1 MAEEQVENTA
11 SQLIIMAVSG
21 GSQLAIRLAGA
32 AGAALYKALTGT
44 GKWAVTK
51 TAATIHERINSGQM
65 SEQRLQ
71 HISGGDIHELT
82 LNDPDSIKEVTKSLK
97 QAGVNYHIEQGPDGN
112 WLHFAGK
119 DTDHVMHS
127 VERAFN
133 KLGLQFDIEQLSTT
147 LTEQPTAANK
157 EPQPQTTQDAPQSP
171 ETTADRTPEQST
183 QHPTSVHD
191 KQQEQTRTSQKD
203 SNIDVKKSPNKSKTP
218 QKPQQQTAKAAMRE
232 QINKRAEA
240 KLNNQTQQ
248 QPVKTHTK
256 TR

>member
-32 AGAALYKALTGT
+32 AGAALYKALTGA

-71 HISGGDIHELT
+71 HISDGDIHELT

-157 EPQPQTTQDAPQSP
+157 EPQPQTSQDAPQSP
-171 ETTADRTPEQST
+171 ETTADRAPEQSGA
-183 QHPTSVHD
+183 
-191 KQQEQTRTSQKD
+191 SQKEQATA
-203 SNIDVKKSPNKSKTP
+203 ITPTTTKQAPSPHHPSASTQQP
-218 QKPQQQTAKAAMRE
+218 QKPQTTAPPDAHNDAKQQT
-232 QINKRAEA
+232 NT
-240 KLNNQTQQ
+240 QTRKQGGRYYE
-248 QPVKTHTK
+248 KHA
-256 TR
+256 